1 MNLKLKMMKNITL
14 KLSILGIFM
23 AGALSAQQETSMVAS
38 NDSTVID
45 KKISTE
51 TTEKTYKVVSNDKVI
66 KNSVRISTSVN
77 EDMMWEDE
85 DAGKIDRDRVSPD
98 KRRITKTVEIDN
110 DEDDFYDEVITFS
123 YMANVASDF
132 VLISN
137 KDEILIGLDEGENL
151 NIMENQ
157 SIAIDGLQG
166 SKEAYIFT
174 DNNGKEVEFYID
186 EYRDINKTSK
196 QE

>member
-1 MNLKLKMMKNITL
+1 
-14 KLSILGIFM
+14 M
-23 AGALSAQQETSMVAS
+23 AGALNAQQETSMVAS

-98 KRRITKTVEIDN
+98 KKRITKTVEIDN

-123 YMANVASDF
+123 YLANVASDF

-151 NIMENQ
+151 NIVENQ
-157 SIAIDGLQG
+157 SIAIDGLQD
-166 SKEAYIFT
+166 SKEAYVFT